1 MLNENQTMGV
11 RIISWKGDNN
21 NGEFVTSG
29 VYIYTLKANG
39 TEVSKKMILIK

>member
-1 MLNENQTMGV
+1 MGD

-21 NGEFVTSG
+21 NGDFVTSG